1 MKWTQ
6 KLFLLVGALF
16 GAALLTSYTS
26 PPSSRAE
33 AAKAEAQAAQA
44 VTQNRITVLYDA
56 FGKPSSMKKDW
67 GFSALV
73 EVSGKRILFD
83 TGNNSEIFAHNVK
96 AKGVDLTKLDFVV
109 MSHRHGDHIGGL
121 NHLLSVNP
129 NVPIYAPKENFG
141 VFGSS
146 FPSSFYRRNQS
157 LPPEMRYFDG
167 KPPETLRFG
176 TAWPQGKFTWV
187 AKTTEVAPGFH
198 LILLKGPWGV
208 DLDVMEISL
217 AIDTPQ
223 GIVIVVGCSHPTIEK
238 IVEAAKAAINKP
250 IHLVVGGLHLLP
262 ATDQETQRIATALHD
277 TWKVEWIAPGH
288 CTGEPAFATL
298 KETFGDHYLYAGLGT
313 TVALGAKPVAGAD
326 SEVSLTFF
334 DKDDLQT
341 YCELARLSPDTAAS
355 SLSTQAVA
363 KRSTEPD
370 RVGEG
375 VAVQP
380 GASGDVRK
388 SGPSP

>member
-1 MKWTQ
+1 MKRTQ
-6 KLFLLVGALF
+6 KFFLLAGTLF
-16 GAALLTSYTS
+16 GTALLTSCAS
-26 PPSSRAE
+26 PPTSSAE
-33 AAKAEAQAAQA
+33 TAKAKAQTAQA
-44 VTQNRITVLYDA
+44 VTPSRITVLYDA
-56 FGKPSSMKKDW
+56 FGRDSSMKKDW

-73 EVSGKRILFD
+73 EVGGKRILFD

-109 MSHRHGDHIGGL
+109 MSHRHGDHIAGL
-121 NHLLSVNP
+121 NYLLRVNP
-129 NVPIYAPKENFG
+129 NVAIYAPKENFG

-146 FPSSFYRRNQS
+146 FPGAFYRRNES

-176 TAWPQGKFTWV
+176 TPWPQGKFTWV

-223 GIVIVVGCSHPTIEK
+223 GIVLVVGCSHPTIEK

-262 ATDQETQRIATALHD
+262 AKDEETQRIATALHD
-277 TWKVEWIAPGH
+277 TWKVEWMAPVH
-288 CTGEPAFATL
+288 CTGEPAFEIL
-298 KETFGDHYLYAGLGT
+298 KKTFGDRYLYAGLGT
-313 TVALGAKPVAGAD
+313 TVALGPKPVAGAD
-326 SEVSLTFF
+326 EHGSYAFF
-334 DKDDLQT
+334 DEADLQT
-341 YCELARLSPDTAAS
+341 YRELARLNPDATDYKLAHAGHGH
-355 SLSTQAVA
+355 A
-363 KRSTEPD
+363 EH
-370 RVGEG
+370 
-375 VAVQP
+375 
-380 GASGDVRK
+380 
-388 SGPSP
+388 